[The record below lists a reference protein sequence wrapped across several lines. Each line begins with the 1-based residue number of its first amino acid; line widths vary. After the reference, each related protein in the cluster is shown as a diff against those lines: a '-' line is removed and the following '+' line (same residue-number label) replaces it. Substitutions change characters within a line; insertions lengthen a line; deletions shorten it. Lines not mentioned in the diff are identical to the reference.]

1 MIISTCTIVLV
12 MMSFIVLVLTILLM
26 VSEMRLAVMKEEIS
40 EEWV

>member
-1 MIISTCTIVLV
+1 MVIATCTIVLI

-26 VSEMRLAVMKEEIS
+26 MSEIRLAVMREELN